1 MRRETRRGGEDAYV
15 LLCTT
20 VQRPFGRAPNSSIPT
35 YVRINAVVHYVV
47 LARNARAASRGGSRQ
62 AAVSNETSC
71 IMSSFSPI
79 GWGLRKVLFL
89 GFPRN
94 TDMMITTKKSAT
106 NNSSSN
112 SSSSSASSNNNDTT
126 TTSSSTRRNHQQQ
139 QQHQQNSPTLT
150 TRRRGG
156 GVRTS
161 NGLLWTKT
169 NTISTNPDTT
179 KLQQYPT
186 KKCPWY
192 NLLFPI
198 LVLLLSCSWILFVLF
213 VLIYHHHHHDT
224 ATTSII
230 NNYNPS
236 HSTTTARKNSAASR
250 DFHKKIISSS
260 SITNTAKTQLRTSTA
275 STSSSSSSTSSSR
288 SKVTAKMTQ
297 TIRTTSSTLAPN
309 WQPRNDYTNNR
320 NNNNNNTSARTTNT
334 LLQLEEAK
342 KIPLT
347 PLRHPIDYEK
357 YTIRMNTWKRNE
369 QLLLSLNH
377 HASCQGVAQIQVVWC
392 NSEEDPPPSI
402 LYHPSGKVVVE
413 RHTVNSL
420 NERFHIL
427 PTTNTPTIGIL
438 SLDDDVL
445 RPCQA
450 WDSGK
455 FQK

>member
-1 MRRETRRGGEDAYV
+1 
-15 LLCTT
+15 
-20 VQRPFGRAPNSSIPT
+20 
-35 YVRINAVVHYVV
+35 
-47 LARNARAASRGGSRQ
+47 
-62 AAVSNETSC
+62 
-71 IMSSFSPI
+71 
-79 GWGLRKVLFL
+79 
-89 GFPRN
+89 
-94 TDMMITTKKSAT
+94 MMITTKKSAT
-106 NNSSSN
+106 NNSNSNSNSN
-112 SSSSSASSNNNDTT
+112 SSSSSSACSNNNDTT
-126 TTSSSTRRNHQQQ
+126 TTISTRRNHQQQQ

-169 NTISTNPDTT
+169 NISTTNTHDTT

-198 LVLLLSCSWILFVLF
+198 LVLLVSCSWILFVVF
-213 VLIYHHHHHDT
+213 VLIYHHHHHHDT

-236 HSTTTARKNSAASR
+236 HSTTTTRKNSAASR
-250 DFHKKIISSS
+250 DFHEKMSSS

-275 STSSSSSSTSSSR
+275 SITTTSSSTSSSSSR

-297 TIRTTSSTLAPN
+297 TISTTSSTLAPN
-309 WQPRNDYTNNR
+309 LQPRIDYTNNR
-320 NNNNNNTSARTTNT
+320 NNNNNNTGTNT
-334 LLQLEEAK
+334 LLRLEEAK

-369 QLLLSLNH
+369 QLLISLNH

-427 PTTNTPTIGIL
+427 PTTHTPTIGIL

-455 FQK
+455 FQKINIIYFFHISKKKEKRQNLNFFRRNYCFSVFLIPLSLFHFFL